1 MSEGRAPA
9 ADVDDAI
16 RRMRDAAAAGGHDDG
31 PGAPGTVDPDVLR
44 TVLATLPHDDQRL
57 LWSHHVRGRS
67 LATIAAEIGVHARA
81 LRRRLHHAEQR
92 LAAAFA
98 DAHARACPPGCLDTR
113 TSLREYVSH
122 RLAPRRRTVLEEHL
136 FGCDGCMRAF
146 IDVRQAS
153 WALRDAG
160 PLLLGGLSAATAG
173 PVVVGAMTAA
183 STGAGLA
190 GLGSVGAALAA
201 AWEWLR
207 GQVLRLDRLGKAGLA
222 GAGVVAVVA
231 VTAVAVPLVGG
242 GPKPEAPAAAPPS
255 SADPAPPVEVPGDPT
270 ADPADD
276 EPSDPPIAPPA
287 DPAPVDPSPV
297 DPTPVDPSPVDPAP
311 SDPAGPSDG
320 PTTDRPEPVPPST
333 PPSGTPDPSD
343 DPADEPTARPTSPE
357 PTPTPTSPTPS
368 PTTPAPTPTPTPTE
382 PATRTV
388 SLTVPES
395 RIARVYEVVAVGE
408 DAQVVGVRSADGD
421 TTQWPGFRTWYVGSW
436 GRDEATVTVELEGAP
451 GSRPSATLKQLGRW
465 NDA

>member
-122 RLAPRRRTVLEEHL
+122 RLALRRRTVLEEHL

-173 PVVVGAMTAA
+173 PVVVGAMTAG

-222 GAGVVAVVA
+222 GAGV
-231 VTAVAVPLVGG
+231 
-242 GPKPEAPAAAPPS
+242 
-255 SADPAPPVEVPGDPT
+255 
-270 ADPADD
+270 
-276 EPSDPPIAPPA
+276 
-287 DPAPVDPSPV
+287 
-297 DPTPVDPSPVDPAP
+297 
-311 SDPAGPSDG
+311 
-320 PTTDRPEPVPPST
+320 
-333 PPSGTPDPSD
+333 
-343 DPADEPTARPTSPE
+343 
-357 PTPTPTSPTPS
+357 
-368 PTTPAPTPTPTPTE
+368 
-382 PATRTV
+382 
-388 SLTVPES
+388 
-395 RIARVYEVVAVGE
+395 
-408 DAQVVGVRSADGD
+408 
-421 TTQWPGFRTWYVGSW
+421 
-436 GRDEATVTVELEGAP
+436 
-451 GSRPSATLKQLGRW
+451 
-465 NDA
+465 